1 MIPQD
6 LVEFLHGPVGFV
18 LGTRD
23 ARLRPCAIWVS
34 GVIADAPNDQITMF
48 VADAYGARALQNLEQ
63 NGVAALTCGHGP
75 AHETFQF
82 KGRFSGSRPSTEQD
96 MAVQDLH
103 KAKVVGHFSREY
115 GDEAG
120 GIFAGMLSH
129 PSKAISFTVT
139 DIFDQTPGPNAGNR
153 IEF

>member
-1 MIPQD
+1 MIPQQ

-23 ARLRPCAIWVS
+23 ARLRPCATWVS
-34 GVIADAPNDQITMF
+34 GVIADAAKDDITML
-48 VADAYGARALQNLEQ
+48 VADAYGARALRNLEQ
-63 NGVAALTCGHGP
+63 NGAAALTCGHGP
-75 AHETFQF
+75 AHEAFQF

-96 MAVQDLH
+96 RAVQELH

-120 GIFAGMLSH
+120 GIFAGILSC
-129 PSKAISFTVT
+129 PSTAISFTVT
-139 DIFDQTPGPNAGNR
+139 EIFDQTPGPNAGNP
-153 IEF
+153 IKF